1 MRGRRRSNSGRLGRS
16 AQHAVVSTRCCAKE
30 EEIDNRGVQPYWQK
44 EAQAHMKAGSVMI
57 ARQPPLVFLH
67 VCVYVCVCACVRVCV
82 LCAVV
87 WCVCARKEGC
97 NLSILVRAC
106 IHVQLCLFLA
116 LLLPRVRAH
125 SLYSPS
131 RALSQVSLEEPLRMR
146 EEMEQVCFLCIILCA
161 HIWI

>member
-1 MRGRRRSNSGRLGRS
+1 M
-16 AQHAVVSTRCCAKE
+16 C
-30 EEIDNRGVQPYWQK
+30 
-44 EAQAHMKAGSVMI
+44 
-57 ARQPPLVFLH
+57 
-67 VCVYVCVCACVRVCV
+67 VCQCVCVCVCVCV

-87 WCVCARKEGC
+87 WCMCAREEGR

-106 IHVQLCLFLA
+106 IHLQLSLFNA
-116 LLLPRVRAH
+116 LLLSRVRAL
-125 SLYSPS
+125 SLPSPS